1 MAPTTGTATHFGSA
15 SPWAVLVLSSGE
27 RMTVQTGLPKL
38 QQLLSS
44 SRRGRVGLKCAD
56 GWRWV
61 TLSDVARVEPLH

>member
-1 MAPTTGTATHFGSA
+1 
-15 SPWAVLVLSSGE
+15 
-27 RMTVQTGLPKL
+27 MTVQTGLPKL